1 MSCIGDYQLNKGK
14 TFGKEIRLMKSTI
27 RNNLSKIII
36 AVIIIVILAI
46 FSSPIRAIKIGAFI
60 YGCEWNDVKN
70 AKFRVSENVN
80 LITTEYVA
88 TNTELTDKTT
98 ETGHS
103 TWIVYN
109 LIIIKIPYWPGNG

>member
-1 MSCIGDYQLNKGK
+1 
-14 TFGKEIRLMKSTI
+14 MKNII

-36 AVIIIVILAI
+36 AVTIIVILAI
-46 FSSPIRAIKIGAFI
+46 FSSPIRAIKIGALI
-60 YGCEWNDVKN
+60 SGCEWNDVKN

-80 LITTEYVA
+80 LITTKYVA
-88 TNTELTDKTT
+88 TNTGLNDKTT
-98 ETGHS
+98 GTGHS

>member
-1 MSCIGDYQLNKGK
+1 
-14 TFGKEIRLMKSTI
+14 MKSII
-27 RNNLSKIII
+27 RNNLSKIIM
-36 AVIIIVILAI
+36 AVTIIVILAI
-46 FSSPIRAIKIGAFI
+46 FSSPIRAIKIGALI

-80 LITTEYVA
+80 LITKKYVA
-88 TNTELTDKTT
+88 TNIELNDKTT
-98 ETGHS
+98 STDHS